1 MSPVI
6 IMVLFQVLFTIDIG
20 VLRFSIHNFSGEIHK
35 IKSKYGYDDKKCETY
50 EILYEACDC
59 FFE

>member
-1 MSPVI
+1 
-6 IMVLFQVLFTIDIG
+6 MVLFQVLFTIDIG